1 MKEIIQGHLKQ
12 ISKSYNNSQ
21 LDHELNRKLVE
32 MLEDKESGLEG
43 RERKWRRVW
52 LGEGGRIPVKQE
64 KKKSRSD
71 SQNLPATKYNT
82 KYKQDSTSPL
92 QAKKEKS

>member
-52 LGEGGRIPVKQE
+52 LGEGGRIPVKQG
-64 KKKSRSD
+64 KKK
-71 SQNLPATKYNT
+71 
-82 KYKQDSTSPL
+82 KQEWQPKPSCNKI
-92 QAKKEKS
+92 QHKV